1 MSVFGSGK
9 NISSVMNKRHFI
21 SPKLK
26 DKLFEIFAICCTSFG
41 LLTLLVL
48 LIDIVIK
55 GIGRINWSFFV
66 NLPSRHPDQ
75 SGIYTALAG
84 MVSLLIITLIIA
96 LPIGILS
103 GIYLQEYGKRNRFA
117 KFIEINISN
126 LAGVPSVIYG
136 ILGLQIFVRW
146 AGLGNS
152 ILAGALTLALLI
164 MPVIIVST
172 REAIKAVP
180 DSLREA
186 AFGLGAT
193 KWQTIRG
200 VVLPASFGGI
210 LTGIILSV
218 SRAIGET
225 APLIV
230 VGALAYVP
238 FIPEGPMDQYTSLPI
253 QIFNWTSRPQQGFIT
268 NAAAGIIVLLLFTF
282 ILNGAAIYL
291 RNKWYKK
298 TAA

>member
-1 MSVFGSGK
+1 MTKKPLF
-9 NISSVMNKRHFI
+9 SSRT
-21 SPKLK
+21 K
-26 DKLFEIFAICCTSFG
+26 DRLFRIFAMACTGFA
-41 LLTLLVL
+41 LLTLAVL
-48 LIDIVIK
+48 LIDITIK
-55 GIGRINWSFFV
+55 GAKRLNWSFFTE
-66 NLPSRHPDQ
+66 LPSRFPEE

-84 MVSLLIITLIIA
+84 MISLLVFTLIVA
-96 LPIGILS
+96 LPIGIMA
-103 GIYLQEYGKRNRFA
+103 GIYLQEYGNKNRLARFV
-117 KFIEINISN
+117 EINISN

-136 ILGLQIFVRW
+136 ILGLQVFVRMM
-146 AGLGNS
+146 GLGNS
-152 ILAGALTLALLI
+152 ILAGSLTLSLLI
-164 MPVIIVST
+164 MPIIIVST

-180 DSLREA
+180 DSLRQA

-193 KWQTIRG
+193 KWQTIRR

-210 LTGIILSV
+210 MTGIILST

-238 FIPEGPMDQYTSLPI
+238 FIPEGPLDQYTSLPI
-253 QIFNWTSRPQQGFIT
+253 QIFNWTSRPQQGFII

-282 ILNGAAIYL
+282 ILNGIAIYL

-298 TAA
+298 TSQ

>member
-1 MSVFGSGK
+1 
-9 NISSVMNKRHFI
+9 MNRYSI
-21 SPKLK
+21 TPALK
-26 DKLFEIFAICCTSFG
+26 DRLFKIFAIGCTGFA

-48 LIDIVIK
+48 IIDILIK
-55 GIGRINWSFFV
+55 GLGRINWAFFT
-66 NLPSRHPDQ
+66 NLPSRHPEA

-84 MVSLLIITLIIA
+84 MVSLLFFTLLIA

-103 GIYLQEYGKRNRFA
+103 GIYLEEYGRKNRVA
-117 KFIEINISN
+117 KFIEVNISN

-136 ILGLQIFVRW
+136 ILGLQLFVRL

-152 ILAGALTLALLI
+152 ILAGAFTLALLI
-164 MPVIIVST
+164 MPIIIVST

-180 DSLREA
+180 HSMREA

-193 KWQTIRG
+193 KWQTVVR
-200 VVLPASFGGI
+200 VVLPAAFGGI

-238 FIPEGPMDQYTSLPI
+238 FIPEGPMDQFTSLPI
-253 QIFNWTSRPQQGFIT
+253 QIFNWTSRPQQGFID
-268 NAAAGIIVLLLFTF
+268 NAAAGIIVLLLFTLL
-282 ILNGAAIYL
+282 LNGIAIAL
-291 RNKWYKK
+291 RNRWYKK
-298 TAA
+298 TSL